1 MSRKGVSSKPIPRRR
16 AVGSTAL
23 AREAM
28 GQSAIS
34 HAMTGLARRYPKTLR
49 LCITIAKKNPVE
61 SKIAGGAGIAT
72 ATLRY
77 WLKLSERG
85 NPGDDFD
92 LETDHGRVERFHIL
106 FQDAV
111 AEGVG
116 EVEHK
121 VFMAATGQEKEI
133 LSHQGRVSYR
143 YDLDL
148 LRLGMTGEAA
158 YLLDKFGDPVPE
170 TIPLL
175 DLETARWFLSR
186 RKPEMYGNRQTVQ
199 VDHKHSGVLV
209 VAPGKT
215 SKELEERYADMRHD
229 TIQDVEFE
237 EVEGDTP
244 ALTIEIE
251 GGAS

>member
-1 MSRKGVSSKPIPRRR
+1 MSRRVSSKPMPRRR
-16 AVGSTAL
+16 AVGSRAL
-23 AREAM
+23 AKEAL
-28 GQSAIS
+28 GQSAITQ
-34 HAMTGLARRYPKTLR
+34 AMTGLARRYPKTLR

-61 SKIAGGAGIAT
+61 SKIAAYAGIAT
-72 ATLRY
+72 GTLRY

-111 AEGVG
+111 AEGIG

-121 VFMAATGQEKEI
+121 VFMAATGQEKTI
-133 LSHQGRVSYR
+133 LSHQGHVTYKSDRN
-143 YDLDL
+143 L
-148 LRLGMTGEAA
+148 LQLGMTGEEA
-158 YLLDKFGDPVPE
+158 YLLDEFGDPVPE

-175 DLETARWFLSR
+175 DLESSRWFLAR
-186 RKPEMYGNRQTVQ
+186 RKPEMYGNKQTVQ

-215 SKELEERYADMRHD
+215 SKELEERYSDMRHD

-244 ALTIEIE
+244 AVKIENRE
-251 GGAS
+251 NAS